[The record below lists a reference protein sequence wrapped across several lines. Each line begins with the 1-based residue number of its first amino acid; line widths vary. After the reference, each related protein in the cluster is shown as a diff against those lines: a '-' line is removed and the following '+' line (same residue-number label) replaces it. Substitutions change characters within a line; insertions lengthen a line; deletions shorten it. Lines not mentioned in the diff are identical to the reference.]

1 MSVSLDDLAA
11 EVAKRLTIES
21 DLSPEVV
28 RGLAD
33 AVADHVEAVLKP
45 IREQIAGLMIQIDAV
60 RNDAMRYCGVWGPG
74 EYSPPD
80 VCTDHGA
87 LWLARRETSTRPGTS
102 DSGWQLIAKG
112 K

>member
-1 MSVSLDDLAA
+1 MNVSIDELAA
-11 EVAKRLTIES
+11 EVAKRLTVES

-33 AVADHVEAVLKP
+33 AVADHVETMLAPL
-45 IREQIAGLMIQIDAV
+45 RQEIADLMVQIDAV

-80 VCTDHGA
+80 VVTDHGGI
-87 LWLARRETSTRPGTS
+87 WLARRETSARPGTT